1 MTMTLEWINAPLA
14 TLNTGAKEQGLE
26 RQGQLTKPPGSL
38 GSLEAM
44 AVRLCAMQS
53 VQKPSVDNAQV
64 VVFAGDHG
72 VAAEG
77 VSAFPQVVTGEM
89 IKNFSRGGA
98 AICALARQNNASFEV
113 VNLGTVV
120 NLSAM
125 DNVVDNT
132 IMAGTSNFSQ
142 QAAMTIEQLS
152 QAMQSG
158 KAAVERAAA
167 NGATLFIGGD
177 MGIANTTSATA
188 LAAWATGQSVTALVG
203 PGTGLDAQG
212 VTHKGQVIEAAL
224 DKHEDAM
231 TSPIEALRHVGGL
244 EIAALTGAYIRAAQ
258 VGMPILVDGFI
269 TTSAAILAAK
279 IQPDINMWMFFSHA
293 SAEPGHQAMMASIGA
308 DTILDLGMRLGEG
321 SGAGVALSILKS
333 ACVTHNEM
341 ATFSEAQVSE
351 QPVNGI

>member
-1 MTMTLEWINAPLA
+1 MTLEWINAPLA
-14 TLNTGAKEQGLE
+14 TLNTSAKEQGLE

-44 AVRLCAMQS
+44 AVRLCAMQG

-89 IKNFSRGGA
+89 VKNFSRGGA
-98 AICALARQNNASFEV
+98 AICALARQNNAAFEV

-120 NLSAM
+120 DLSAM
-125 DNVVDNT
+125 ENIVDNT
-132 IMAGTSNFSQ
+132 IMAGTANFAQ
-142 QAAMTIEQLS
+142 QAAMTLEQLT
-152 QAMQSG
+152 QSLAAG
-158 KAAVERAAA
+158 KAAVDRAAA

-177 MGIANTTSATA
+177 MGIANTTAATA
-188 LAAWATGQSVTALVG
+188 LASWATGQSVTSLVG

-224 DKHEDAM
+224 AKHADAM
-231 TSPIEALRHVGGL
+231 TSPVEALRHVGGL

-258 VGMPILVDGFI
+258 VGMAILVDGFI
-269 TTSAAILAAK
+269 TTSAAILASK
-279 IQPDINMWMFFSHA
+279 IQPEITEWMFFAHA
-293 SAEPGHQAMMASIGA
+293 SAEPGHQAMMASVGA

-341 ATFSEAQVSE
+341 ATFAEASVSE
-351 QPVNGI
+351 KPA

>member
-1 MTMTLEWINAPLA
+1 MTLEWINAPLA
-14 TLNTGAKEQGLE
+14 TLNTSAKEQGLE

-44 AVRLCAMQS
+44 AVRLCAMQG

-89 IKNFSRGGA
+89 VKNFSRGGA
-98 AICALARQNNASFEV
+98 AICALARQNNAAFEV

-120 NLSAM
+120 DLSAM
-125 DNVVDNT
+125 ENIVDNT
-132 IMAGTSNFSQ
+132 IMAGTANFAQ
-142 QAAMTIEQLS
+142 QAAMTLEQLT
-152 QAMQSG
+152 QSLAAG
-158 KAAVERAAA
+158 KAAVDRAAA

-177 MGIANTTSATA
+177 MGIANTTAATA
-188 LAAWATGQSVTALVG
+188 LASWATGQSVTSLVG

-212 VTHKGQVIEAAL
+212 VTHKGQVIETAL
-224 DKHEDAM
+224 AKHADAM
-231 TSPIEALRHVGGL
+231 TSPVEALRHVGGL
-244 EIAALTGAYIRAAQ
+244 EIAALVGAYIRSAQ
-258 VGMPILVDGFI
+258 VGMAILVDGFI
-269 TTSAAILAAK
+269 TTSAAILASK
-279 IQPDINMWMFFSHA
+279 IQPEITDWMFFAHA
-293 SAEPGHQAMMASIGA
+293 SAEPGHQAMMASVGA

-341 ATFSEAQVSE
+341 VTFAEASVSE
-351 QPVNGI
+351 KPA

>member
-1 MTMTLEWINAPLA
+1 MTLEWINAPLA
-14 TLNTGAKEQGLE
+14 TLNTSAKEQGLE

-44 AVRLCAMQS
+44 AVRLCAMQG

-89 IKNFSRGGA
+89 VKNFSRGGA
-98 AICALARQNNASFEV
+98 AICALARQNNAAFEV

-120 NLSAM
+120 DLSAM
-125 DNVVDNT
+125 ENIVDNT
-132 IMAGTSNFSQ
+132 IMAGTANFAQ
-142 QAAMTIEQLS
+142 QAAMTLEQLT
-152 QAMQSG
+152 QSLAAG
-158 KAAVERAAA
+158 KAAVDRAAA

-177 MGIANTTSATA
+177 MGIANTTAATA
-188 LAAWATGQSVTALVG
+188 LASWATGQSVTSLVG

-224 DKHEDAM
+224 AKHADAM
-231 TSPIEALRHVGGL
+231 TGPVEALRHVGGL
-244 EIAALTGAYIRAAQ
+244 EIAALVGAYIRAAQ
-258 VGMPILVDGFI
+258 VGMAILVDGFI
-269 TTSAAILAAK
+269 TTSAAILASK
-279 IQPDINMWMFFSHA
+279 IQPEITDWMFFAHA
-293 SAEPGHQAMMASIGA
+293 SAEPGHQAMMASVGA

-341 ATFSEAQVSE
+341 ATFAEASVSE
-351 QPVNGI
+351 KPV

>member
-1 MTMTLEWINAPLA
+1 MTLEWINAPLA
-14 TLNTGAKEQGLE
+14 TLNTSAKEQGLE

-44 AVRLCAMQS
+44 AVRLCAMQG

-89 IKNFSRGGA
+89 VKNFSRGGA
-98 AICALARQNNASFEV
+98 AICALARQNNAAFEV

-120 NLSAM
+120 DLSAM
-125 DNVVDNT
+125 ENIVDNT
-132 IMAGTSNFSQ
+132 IMAGTANFAQ
-142 QAAMTIEQLS
+142 QAAMTLEQLT
-152 QAMQSG
+152 QSLAAG
-158 KAAVERAAA
+158 KAAVDRAAA

-177 MGIANTTSATA
+177 MGIANTTAATA
-188 LAAWATGQSVTALVG
+188 LASWATGQSVTSLVG

-212 VTHKGQVIEAAL
+212 VTHKGQVIETAL
-224 DKHEDAM
+224 AKHADAM
-231 TSPIEALRHVGGL
+231 TSPVEALRHVGGL
-244 EIAALTGAYIRAAQ
+244 EIAALVGAYIRSAQ
-258 VGMPILVDGFI
+258 VGMAILVDGFI
-269 TTSAAILAAK
+269 TTSAAILASK
-279 IQPDINMWMFFSHA
+279 IQPEITDWMFFAHA
-293 SAEPGHQAMMASIGA
+293 SAESGHQAMMASVGA

-341 ATFSEAQVSE
+341 ATFAEASVSE
-351 QPVNGI
+351 KPV

>member
-1 MTMTLEWINAPLA
+1 MTLEWINAPLA
-14 TLNTGAKEQGLE
+14 TLNTSAKEQGLE

-44 AVRLCAMQS
+44 AVRLCAMQG

-89 IKNFSRGGA
+89 VKNFSRGGA
-98 AICALARQNNASFEV
+98 AICALARQNNAAFEV

-120 NLSAM
+120 DLSAM
-125 DNVVDNT
+125 ENIVDNT
-132 IMAGTSNFSQ
+132 IMAGTANFAQ
-142 QAAMTIEQLS
+142 QAAMTLEQLT
-152 QAMQSG
+152 QSLAAG
-158 KAAVERAAA
+158 KAAVDRAAA

-177 MGIANTTSATA
+177 MGIANTTAATA
-188 LAAWATGQSVTALVG
+188 LASWATGQSVTSLVG

-224 DKHEDAM
+224 AKHADAM
-231 TSPIEALRHVGGL
+231 TSPVEALRHVGGL
-244 EIAALTGAYIRAAQ
+244 EIAALAGAYIRAAQ
-258 VGMPILVDGFI
+258 VGMAILVDGFI
-269 TTSAAILAAK
+269 TTSAAILASK
-279 IQPDINMWMFFSHA
+279 IQPEITDWMFFAHA
-293 SAEPGHQAMMASIGA
+293 SAEPGHQAMMASVGA

-341 ATFSEAQVSE
+341 ATFAEASVSE
-351 QPVNGI
+351 KPA

>member
-1 MTMTLEWINAPLA
+1 MTLEWINAPLA
-14 TLNTGAKEQGLE
+14 TLNTSAKEQGLE

-44 AVRLCAMQS
+44 AVRLCAMQG

-89 IKNFSRGGA
+89 VKNFSRGGA
-98 AICALARQNNASFEV
+98 AICALARQNNAAFEV

-120 NLSAM
+120 DLSAM
-125 DNVVDNT
+125 ENIVDNT
-132 IMAGTSNFSQ
+132 IMAGTANFAQ
-142 QAAMTIEQLS
+142 QAAMTLEQLT
-152 QAMQSG
+152 QSLAAG
-158 KAAVERAAA
+158 KAAVDRAAA

-177 MGIANTTSATA
+177 MGIANTTAATA
-188 LAAWATGQSVTALVG
+188 LASWATGQSVTSLVG

-224 DKHEDAM
+224 AKHADAM
-231 TSPIEALRHVGGL
+231 TSPVEALRHVGGL
-244 EIAALTGAYIRAAQ
+244 EIAALAGAYIRAAQ
-258 VGMPILVDGFI
+258 VGMAILVDGFI
-269 TTSAAILAAK
+269 TTSAAILASK
-279 IQPDINMWMFFSHA
+279 IQPEITGWMFFAHA
-293 SAEPGHQAMMASIGA
+293 SAEPGHQAMMDSIGA
-308 DTILDLGMRLGEG
+308 HTILDLGMRLGEG

-341 ATFSEAQVSE
+341 ATFAEASVSE
-351 QPVNGI
+351 KPA

>member
-1 MTMTLEWINAPLA
+1 MNLEWINQPLA
-14 TLNTGAKEQGLE
+14 ALNNSAKEQGVE

-44 AVRLCAMQS
+44 AVRLCAMQG
-53 VQKPSVDNAQV
+53 VDKPNVDNAQV

-72 VAAEG
+72 IAAEG

-89 IKNFSRGGA
+89 VKNFSRGGA
-98 AICALARQNNASFEV
+98 AICALARQNNAQFEV

-120 NLSAM
+120 DLSAM
-125 DNVVDNT
+125 ENIVDNT
-132 IMAGTSNFSQ
+132 IMPGTSNFSK
-142 QAAMTIEQLS
+142 QAAMTQEQLS
-152 QAMQSG
+152 QAMAAG
-158 KAAVERAAA
+158 KAAVDRAAA
-167 NGATLFIGGD
+167 NKVMIFIGGD
-177 MGIANTTSATA
+177 MGIANTSSATA
-188 LAAWATGQSVTALVG
+188 LAAWATGQSVASLVG

-212 VTHKGQVIEAAL
+212 VSHKGQVIEAAL
-224 DKHEDAM
+224 AKHAAAM
-231 TSPIEALRHVGGL
+231 TDAVEALRHVGGL

-258 VGMPILVDGFI
+258 VGMTILVDGFI

-279 IQPDINMWMFFSHA
+279 VQPQITDWMFFAHA
-293 SAEPGHQAMMASIGA
+293 SAEPGHQTMMASLGA

-341 ATFSEAQVSE
+341 ATFAEAAVSE
-351 QPVNGI
+351 KSA

>member
-1 MTMTLEWINAPLA
+1 MTLEWINAPLA
-14 TLNTGAKEQGLE
+14 TLNTSAKEQGLE

-44 AVRLCAMQS
+44 AVRLCAMQG

-89 IKNFSRGGA
+89 VKNFSRGGA
-98 AICALARQNNASFEV
+98 AICALARQNNAAFEV

-120 NLSAM
+120 DLSAM
-125 DNVVDNT
+125 ENIVDNT
-132 IMAGTSNFSQ
+132 IMAGTANFAQ
-142 QAAMTIEQLS
+142 QAAMTLEQLT
-152 QAMQSG
+152 QSLAAG
-158 KAAVERAAA
+158 KAAVDRAAA

-177 MGIANTTSATA
+177 MGIANTTAATA
-188 LAAWATGQSVTALVG
+188 LASWATGQSVTSLVG

-212 VTHKGQVIEAAL
+212 VTHKGQVIETAL
-224 DKHEDAM
+224 AKHADAM
-231 TSPIEALRHVGGL
+231 TSPVEALRHVGGL
-244 EIAALTGAYIRAAQ
+244 EIAALVGAYIRSAQ
-258 VGMPILVDGFI
+258 VGMAILVDGFI
-269 TTSAAILAAK
+269 TTSAAILASK
-279 IQPDINMWMFFSHA
+279 IQPEITDWMFFAHA
-293 SAEPGHQAMMASIGA
+293 SAEPGHQAMMVSVGA

-341 ATFSEAQVSE
+341 ATFAEASVSE
-351 QPVNGI
+351 KPV